1 MDRHIQS
8 AEGAASANLLDTIVK
23 NGFCSGCGACA
34 GLIGPSRVQMRL
46 SEQGNLRPLSS
57 GSLALKDVELVQAVC
72 PGIRIEHDKLSP
84 SSGYHPIWGPI
95 ERVRTGQAKDFQIRR
110 EGSSGG
116 VISALAVYLLES
128 RQVDFVAQIAV
139 DTENPLANEVQ
150 MSRTRADVLSA
161 AGSRYAPAAPLA
173 RIEEYLSTGQ
183 RFALIGKPCDVAA
196 VRNLA
201 KVDSRIDRQIPFLIS
216 FMCAGVPSI
225 KGTHEVLSKLGVEA
239 DRLQSFRYRGDG
251 WPGMARAVSLDGQVG
266 EMDYAKSWGTILNR
280 HLQFRCKICPDGTG
294 EFADVVC
301 ADAWYGK
308 DGYPDFEER
317 EGRSLVVTRTPVGE
331 SLVREAV
338 REGAIEVSDL
348 AVEEVDR
355 MQPYQLNRKQ
365 VVLGR
370 LLATRLRRGWAPRYR
385 HLGLIKASFSAR
397 PMEWLRNAIGTYRR
411 AKGEKGFSDVT

>member
-8 AEGAASANLLDTIVK
+8 GDKTDDTSLLDNIVRS
-23 NGFCSGCGACA
+23 GFCLGCGACA
-34 GLIGPSRVQMRL
+34 GLIGPSKVQMHL
-46 SEQGNLRPLSS
+46 SQRGHLRPVSS
-57 GSLALKDVELVQAVC
+57 RELDSRDVELVQAVC
-72 PGIRIEHDKLSP
+72 PGIHLEHGPHADP
-84 SSGYHPIWGPI
+84 SHPIWGPI
-95 ERVRTGQAKDFQIRR
+95 KRVRTGQAADAQIRR

-116 VISALAVYLLES
+116 VVSALAVFLLES

-139 DTENPLANEVQ
+139 SAGDPLANEVQ
-150 MSRTRADVLSA
+150 MSRSRADVLRA

-173 RIEEYLSTGQ
+173 RLEEYLSTGQ

-201 KVDSRIDRQIPFLIS
+201 KVDTRISRQVPFLIS

-225 KGTHEVLSKLGVEA
+225 KGTHAVLDKLGVQV
-239 DRLQSFRYRGDG
+239 DRVQSFRYRGDG
-251 WPGMARAVSLDGQVG
+251 WPGMARAVSQDGVVG
-266 EMDYAKSWGTILNR
+266 EMDYASSWGTILNR

-317 EGRSLVVTRTPVGE
+317 DGRSLLISRTTAGE
-331 SLVREAV
+331 SLVQAAV
-338 REGAIEVSDL
+338 QAGVIQVSDL
-348 AVEEVDR
+348 AVTEIDR
-355 MQPYQLNRKQ
+355 MQPYQKNRKQ

-370 LLATRLRRGWAPRYR
+370 LLATRLRLGWMPRYR
-385 HLGLIKASFSAR
+385 RLGLIRASLTAR
-397 PMEWLRNAIGTYRR
+397 PIDWLRNALGTYRR
-411 AKGEKGFSDVT
+411 ARGEKGGSDAA

>member
-1 MDRHIQS
+1 
-8 AEGAASANLLDTIVK
+8 
-23 NGFCSGCGACA
+23 
-34 GLIGPSRVQMRL
+34 MRL
-46 SEQGNLRPLSS
+46 SQQGYLRPA
-57 GSLALKDVELVQAVC
+57 SLRLLDPGDVELVQAVC
-72 PGIRIEHDKLSP
+72 PGIRIEHDTP
-84 SSGYHPIWGPI
+84 STGSHPIWGPI
-95 ERVRTGQAKDFQIRR
+95 ERVRTGQAKDLQIHR

-139 DTENPLANEVQ
+139 AAGDPLANEVQ
-150 MSRTRADVLSA
+150 MSRSRADVLRA

-173 RIEEYLSTGQ
+173 RLEEYLSTGQ

-201 KVDSRIDRQIPFLIS
+201 KVDPRISRQVPFLIS

-225 KGTHEVLSKLGVEA
+225 KGTHEILDKLGVEA
-239 DRLQSFRYRGDG
+239 ARLQSFRYRGDG
-251 WPGMARAVSLDGQVG
+251 WPGMARAVSLDGVVG
-266 EMDYAKSWGTILNR
+266 EMDYAESWGTILNR

-317 EGRSLVVTRTPVGE
+317 DGRSLVISRTTTGE
-331 SLVREAV
+331 SLVQAAV
-338 REGAIEVSDL
+338 QAGVIQVSDL
-348 AVEEVDR
+348 AVTEIDR
-355 MQPYQLNRKQ
+355 MQPYQKTRKQ

-385 HLGLIKASFSAR
+385 HLGLVRASLTAR
-397 PMEWLRNAIGTYRR
+397 PMDWLRNALGTYRR
-411 AKGEKGFSDVT
+411 ARGEKGGSDAS

>member
-1 MDRHIQS
+1 MKS
-8 AEGAASANLLDTIVK
+8 STLSEIVK
-23 NGFCSGCGACA
+23 SGFCSGCGACA
-34 GLIGPSRVQMRL
+34 GLLGPSKVQMRL
-46 SEQGNLRPLSS
+46 SQQGCLRPA
-57 GSLALKDVELVQAVC
+57 SLGQLDPKDVELVQAVC
-72 PGIRIEHDKLSP
+72 PGIHLEHDPYADAS
-84 SSGYHPIWGPI
+84 HPIWGPI
-95 ERVRTGQAKDFQIRR
+95 KRVRTGQATDAQIRR

-116 VISALAVYLLES
+116 VVSALAVYLLES

-139 DTENPLANEVQ
+139 AAGDPLANEVQ
-150 MSRTRADVLSA
+150 MSRTRADVLRA

-173 RIEEYLSTGQ
+173 RLEEYLSTGQ
-183 RFALIGKPCDVAA
+183 RFALVGKPCDIAA
-196 VRNLA
+196 IRNLA
-201 KVDSRIDRQIPFLIS
+201 RVDSRIGRQVPFLLS

-225 KGTHEVLSKLGVEA
+225 KGTHALLDALGVERS
-239 DRLQSFRYRGDG
+239 RLQSFRYRGDG
-251 WPGMARAVSLDGQVG
+251 WPGMARAVSLDGQVA

-317 EGRSLVVTRTPVGE
+317 DGRSLVLTRTAVGE
-331 SLVREAV
+331 SLVQEAV
-338 REGAIEVSDL
+338 RAGAIVVSDL
-348 AVEEVDR
+348 AITEIDR

-385 HLGLIKASFSAR
+385 RLGLVKASLGAR
-397 PMEWLRNAIGTYRR
+397 PLVWLRNAIGTFKR
-411 AKGEKGFSDVT
+411 AEGEAP

>member
-1 MDRHIQS
+1 MDQYTKLSQEVISGNR
-8 AEGAASANLLDTIVK
+8 LDAIAK

-34 GLIGPSRVQMRL
+34 GLLGSSKVQMQL
-46 SEQGNLRPLSS
+46 SRQGYLRPVSVGPIDS
-57 GSLALKDVELVQAVC
+57 TDEELVHAVC
-72 PGIRIEHDKLSP
+72 PGIRIEHDMLSTGHH
-84 SSGYHPIWGPI
+84 SIWGPI
-95 ERVRTGQAKDFQIRR
+95 ERVRTGQAKDMQIRH

-139 DTENPLANEVQ
+139 AAKDPLVNEVQ
-150 MSRTRADVLSA
+150 MSRTRADVLRA

-173 RIEEYLSTGQ
+173 RLEEYLSTGQ
-183 RFALIGKPCDVAA
+183 RFALIGKPCDIAA

-201 KVDSRIDRQIPFLIS
+201 RVDSRIGRQVPFLLS

-225 KGTHEVLSKLGVEA
+225 KGTHVLLDALGVERS
-239 DRLQSFRYRGDG
+239 RLQSFRYRGDG
-251 WPGMARAVSLDGQVG
+251 WPGMARAVSLDGRVA
-266 EMDYAKSWGTILNR
+266 EMDYTKSWGTILNR

-317 EGRSLVVTRTPVGE
+317 DGRSLVISRTSVGE
-331 SLVREAV
+331 SLVQEAV

-348 AVEEVDR
+348 AVTEIDR

-365 VVLGR
+365 VVLAR

-385 HLGLIKASFSAR
+385 RLGLVKASLGAR
-397 PMEWLRNAIGTYRR
+397 LLVWLRNAIGTYKR
-411 AKGEKGFSDVT
+411 AEGETH

>member
-1 MDRHIQS
+1 
-8 AEGAASANLLDTIVK
+8 
-23 NGFCSGCGACA
+23 
-34 GLIGPSRVQMRL
+34 MRL
-46 SEQGNLRPLSS
+46 SQQGYLRPA
-57 GSLALKDVELVQAVC
+57 SLALLEPGDVELVQAVC
-72 PGIRIEHDKLSP
+72 PGIRIEHDTP
-84 SSGYHPIWGPI
+84 STGSHPIWGPI
-95 ERVRTGQAKDFQIRR
+95 ERVRTGQAKDLQIRR

-139 DTENPLANEVQ
+139 AAGDPLANEVQ
-150 MSRTRADVLSA
+150 MSRSRADVLRA

-173 RIEEYLSTGQ
+173 RLEEYLSTGQ

-201 KVDSRIDRQIPFLIS
+201 KVDTRISRQVPFLIS

-225 KGTHEVLSKLGVEA
+225 KGTHEILDKLGVEA
-239 DRLQSFRYRGDG
+239 ARVQSFRYRGDG
-251 WPGMARAVSLDGQVG
+251 WPGMARAVSLDGVVG

-317 EGRSLVVTRTPVGE
+317 DGRSLVISRTTAGE
-331 SLVREAV
+331 SLVQAAV
-338 REGAIEVSDL
+338 QAGAIQVSDL
-348 AVEEVDR
+348 AIAEIDR
-355 MQPYQLNRKQ
+355 MQPYQKNRKQ

-385 HLGLIKASFSAR
+385 HLGLIRASLTAR
-397 PMEWLRNAIGTYRR
+397 PMDWLRNALGTYRR
-411 AKGEKGFSDVT
+411 ARGEKGGMMLPEAISLQPNNPEPRK